1 MIQNLLATG
10 GQQASQQRALQL
22 QGYTN
27 NVNNKIMPAPFPNQI
42 STTMVQPFQEVLQSS
57 AQSQFGTLVA
67 NPTTNVQAQISE
79 QPELRGYAQ
88 SSKPQLLSMISQ
100 ISKKHGVD
108 EKLVKALV
116 QQESGFNPN
125 AKSHCG
131 AMGLMQLMPSTAKTL
146 GVRDAYNP
154 VQNVDGGV
162 RHLKW
167 LLSKYNGNVILALA
181 AYNAGSGAV
190 DKYKDVP
197 PYAETQNYVKKILA
211 NYLG

>member
-1 MIQNLLATG
+1 MIQNLLTTG

-22 QGYTN
+22 QGYY
-27 NVNNKIMPAPFPNQI
+27 VNNDKVMPSVLPSQLSA
-42 STTMVQPFQEVLQSS
+42 TTIQPFQEVLQSA
-57 AQSQFGTLVA
+57 AQSQFGTLLT
-67 NPTTNVQAQISE
+67 NPSSMEVQAQISQ

-88 SSKPQLLSMISQ
+88 TSKPQLLSMISQ

-116 QQESGFNPN
+116 QQESGFNPK
-125 AKSHCG
+125 AKSNCG

-146 GVRDAYNP
+146 GVTDAYNP